1 MLKRSCAGASGS
13 VTHITVENAATL
25 APLVNH
31 LWPLMTHSS
40 PSCTARVRKPVGS
53 APETSGSVIEK
64 LG

>member
-13 VTHITVENAATL
+13 VTHITVEKAAML

-31 LWPLMTHSS
+31 LCPLMTHSS